1 MSTQSERAKRFLI
14 PIVIIMLGTMW
25 LLNVLGVVA
34 DVDWVLSGGLAG
46 AGVLILTFGGMDK
59 VTMAA
64 GPWLLVASVTSLLRA
79 TGRLEFSHE
88 IPILTVVLGALLL
101 LVEFLKL
108 PLPMWLREEEKPEGD
123 ETDEQ

>member
-14 PIVIIMLGTMW
+14 PIVIIILGTMW

-46 AGVLILTFGGMDK
+46 TGVLILVFGGMDK

-88 IPILTVVLGALLL
+88 VPILTVVLGALLL
-101 LVEFLKL
+101 LVESLKL